1 MKYREWRRA
10 SSILVAL
17 AAPSSGLV
25 RTKPTIATSPQIHGP
40 GGPGGHSRR
49 PTVLRASSA
58 AAPISPSNLAV
69 SLDRPLLSPL
79 EYSYRAPSNRNV
91 WSRFLGLLLNDVCK
105 TALVGFLLALAVA
118 VLPSLLSR
126 LGIDAAG
133 RGGGADGGNFVTRA
147 IASVKARIAGTAGST
162 TTDTASTYTSP
173 MSFTGDG
180 GWGKATLRTRSQVG
194 SFTIYE
200 FDLPESYYTIPL
212 GLGQQLDICCLSSN
226 DDICTGSFYLFE
238 GNVLGKGG
246 PASGSVRVVVANDE
260 KDEGNAKFVSLL

>member
-1 MKYREWRRA
+1 MKYRVWRTA
-10 SSILVAL
+10 SLILAL

-25 RTKPTIATSPQIHGP
+25 RTKSTIATSPRTHAS
-40 GGPGGHSRR
+40 GGHPRR
-49 PTVLRASSA
+49 TALMASSV

-69 SLDRPLLSPL
+69 SLDRPLLSTL

-118 VLPSLLSR
+118 VLPNLLSK
-126 LGIDAAG
+126 LGIDATG
-133 RGGGADGGNFVTRA
+133 RGGADGGNFVTRA
-147 IASVKARIAGTAGST
+147 IASIKARFTGTAGST
-162 TTDTASTYTSP
+162 TEAGSTYTSP

-180 GWGKATLRTRSQVG
+180 GWGKATLRARSQVG

-212 GLGQQLDICCLSSN
+212 GLGQQLDFCCLSSN

-238 GNVLGKGG
+238 GNVRGMGG
-246 PASGSVRVVVANDE
+246 PTSGSVRVVVANDE
-260 KDEGNAKFVSLL
+260 KEEGNAKFVSMLVRRD